1 MPSARIGANELF
13 LADAKRALTPPARA
27 PRATLMCASLTT
39 YSGFAARRSST
50 RRTRNENYHFVERSY
65 GTLLRSLR
73 LPYSIDTD
81 KIRADFASGVL
92 TVTPPQYKGKE
103 NTVG

>member
-1 MPSARIGANELF
+1 MPGRSH
-13 LADAKRALTPPARA
+13 
-27 PRATLMCASLTT
+27 PRQ
-39 YSGFAARRSST
+39 
-50 RRTRNENYHFVERSY
+50 RSY

-103 NTVG
+103 DTVG